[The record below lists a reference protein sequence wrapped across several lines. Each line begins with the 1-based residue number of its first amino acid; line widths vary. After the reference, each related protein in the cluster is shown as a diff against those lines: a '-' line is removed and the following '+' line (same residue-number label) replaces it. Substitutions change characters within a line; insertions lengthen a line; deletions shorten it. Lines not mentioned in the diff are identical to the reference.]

1 MSKQRILI
9 VEDEE
14 FVQALLSAFL
24 SKEGFITAL
33 ATTGK
38 QMFAILDKDPV
49 DLILLD
55 LSLPD
60 EDGLTL
66 TRQIRARSSVPIIV
80 LTARRGREDRLMAL
94 EMGANDYLLKP
105 MDPEELV
112 LRVRNM
118 LNRPGDAGE
127 ATARERDNLKI
138 AFDGWMLDITSH
150 RLIDGDGKDVTLTR
164 AEFNLL
170 AALVRAPNRVLT
182 RDFLLDAISRH
193 DEAPTER
200 VIDVLISRLRKKIE
214 SNPRQP
220 TRIVTVLGCGYKFVR
235 DGR

>member
-24 SKEGFITAL
+24 AKEGFITAL

-127 ATARERDNLKI
+127 AAARERDNLKI
-138 AFDGWMLDITSH
+138 AFDGWTLDITSH
-150 RLIDGDGKDVTLTR
+150 RLIDGDGKDVMLTR

>member
-14 FVQALLSAFL
+14 FVQALLAAFL
-24 SKEGFITAL
+24 EKEGFVTAL
-33 ATTGK
+33 ANSGK
-38 QMFAILDKDPV
+38 KMFAILDKDPV

-66 TRQIRARSSVPIIV
+66 TRQIRARSSIPIIV
-80 LTARRGREDRLMAL
+80 LTARQGRKDRLVAL

-105 MDPEELV
+105 MDPEELA

-118 LNRPGDAGE
+118 LGRPGEAGE
-127 ATARERDNLKI
+127 ATVKAPQNQRI
-138 AFDGWMLDITSH
+138 GFDRWTLDITSH
-150 RLIDGDGKDVTLTR
+150 SLTDGDGRDVSLTR

-170 AALVRAPNRVLT
+170 AALVRAPNRVLS
-182 RDFLLDAISRH
+182 RDFLLDAISRN

-214 SNPRQP
+214 NNPRQP
-220 TRIVTVLGCGYKFVR
+220 QKIVTVLGCGYKFVR